1 MSFTKVACTSTET
14 KKDRKMKQ
22 LTPLAI
28 SNFLTVASM
37 MAFTVIVGPLI
48 RQLELEEW
56 HGGLMVAVAG
66 ISWLF
71 LARPWGHASD
81 LKGRKPVLLLAI
93 GGFAIMYL
101 CLAVILELSE
111 QALFSA
117 WMLVLLLTLIRSL
130 IGSFYAGIPVIIN
143 AFIADNFGSDKRTS
157 AMALIGFSNAL
168 GMIFGPFMAG
178 LLVVYSLTTPIYLA
192 TILPL
197 LALLVVWWKLTNE
210 KVENDASLPKPK
222 WHDQR
227 LRLPMAS
234 GFVAMS
240 SVIAA
245 QTLVG
250 FFAIDRLQLGLN
262 EAAQVAGYALTAV
275 GITLVLVQG
284 FIIKKSTMQPIQMV
298 IVGAFISAIGFFC
311 LVWVSQ
317 IWQLIAGFSV
327 IAIGLGLLFPG
338 KQAMTANAVEAHEQG
353 AASGT
358 VSATYG
364 LAMIVAPIMATLL
377 YQLSSDFAF
386 SVFAVMLL
394 ALSAMAIR
402 KYKHQQIEFEGA
414 L

>member
-1 MSFTKVACTSTET
+1 
-14 KKDRKMKQ
+14 MKQ

-197 LALLVVWWKLTNE
+197 LALLVVWWKLPNE

-250 FFAIDRLQLGLN
+250 FFAIDRLQLDLN

-338 KQAMTANAVEAHEQG
+338 KQAMTANAVEAYEQG

>member
-1 MSFTKVACTSTET
+1 
-14 KKDRKMKQ
+14 MKQ

-117 WMLVLLLTLIRSL
+117 WMLILLLTLIRGL
-130 IGSFYAGIPVIIN
+130 IGSFYAGIPVVIN
-143 AFIADNFGSDKRTS
+143 AFIADNFSSDKRTS
-157 AMALIGFSNAL
+157 AMALIGFANAL

-178 LLVVYSLTTPIYLA
+178 LLVAYSLTTPIYLA
-192 TILPL
+192 AILPL
-197 LALLVVWWKLTNE
+197 LALLVVWRKLPNE
-210 KVENDASLPKPK
+210 KVKNDVSLPKPK

-227 LRLPMAS
+227 LRLPMAC

-284 FIIKKSTMQPIQMV
+284 FIIKKSTMQPTQMV
-298 IVGAFISAIGFFC
+298 IVGAFISAIGFFG
-311 LVWVSQ
+311 LIWVSQ
-317 IWQLIAGFSV
+317 VWQLIAGFSV

-338 KQAMTANAVEAHEQG
+338 KQAMTANAVKAHEQG

-386 SVFAVMLL
+386 GVFAVMLL
-394 ALSAMAIR
+394 ALSVMAIR
-402 KYKHQQIEFEGA
+402 QSEHQQIKFEEP